1 MLTKKIAKYIQSLSH
16 KKFRDEER
24 SFIAEGPKL
33 VEEFLTTKIF
43 NCEMIVA
50 ENDWLAVHN
59 VLLETLDPQ
68 MVFEVEA
75 HRLESLTLLKTP
87 NKVLGVFKQPD
98 KKEEFI
104 LKGKITL
111 MLDDLQDPGNMG
123 TIIRIADWF
132 GIDQIVCSK
141 NSVER
146 FNPKVVQSTM
156 GSLARVAIL
165 YTDLIS
171 FIENNRHV
179 PIYSAALDGESIY
192 EMGKIKEGI
201 IVIGNES
208 KGIHEELLNMSTHKI
223 TIPRIGQA
231 ESLNAAV
238 AAGIIVSQIV
248 AMK

>member
-16 KKFRDEER
+16 KKFRDEEG

-33 VEEFLTTKIF
+33 VEEFLTTKKF
-43 NCEMIVA
+43 DFELVVA
-50 ENDWLAVHN
+50 ENDWLN
-59 VLLETLDPQ
+59 ENKSLLENLDPKS
-68 MVFEVEA
+68 VFEVET
-75 HRLESLTLLKTP
+75 HRLERLSLLKKS
-87 NKVLGVFKQPD
+87 NKVLAVFKQPAVKD
-98 KKEEFI
+98 ECKLE
-104 LKGKITL
+104 GKITL

-141 NSVER
+141 NTVEC

-156 GSLARVAIL
+156 GSLARVAIF

-171 FIENNRHV
+171 FIQNNKDIPV
-179 PIYSAALDGESIY
+179 YSAALNGKSIV
-192 EMGKIKEGI
+192 EMEKIKEGI
-201 IVIGNES
+201 IIIGNES
-208 KGIHEELLNMSTHKI
+208 KGIQEELLDLSTHRI

-238 AAGIIVSQIV
+238 AAGIILSFV
-248 AMK
+248 ALKK

>member
-16 KKFRDEER
+16 KKFRDEEG

-33 VEEFLTTKIF
+33 VEEFLTTKKF
-43 NCEMIVA
+43 DFELVVA
-50 ENDWLAVHN
+50 ENDWLN
-59 VLLETLDPQ
+59 ENKSLLENLDPKS
-68 MVFEVEA
+68 VFEVET
-75 HRLESLTLLKTP
+75 HRLESLSLLKTS
-87 NKVLGVFKQPD
+87 NKVLAVFKQPAVKD
-98 KKEEFI
+98 ECKLE
-104 LKGKITL
+104 GKITL

-141 NSVER
+141 NTVEC

-156 GSLARVAIL
+156 GSLARVAIF

-171 FIENNRHV
+171 FIQNNKNIPV
-179 PIYSAALDGESIY
+179 YSAALNGESIV
-192 EMGKIKEGI
+192 EMEKIKEGI

-208 KGIHEELLNMSTHKI
+208 KGIHEELLDLSTHKI

-238 AAGIIVSQIV
+238 AAGIILSFV
-248 AMK
+248 ALKK